1 MSHSVFHFRHFT
13 IHQDKCAMKVGTDGV
28 LLGAWVHPSGAK
40 RILDIGTGTGLIAL
54 MMAQQSNADID
65 AIEIDQSAFMQAS
78 QNFNES
84 PWADRLHSIFGPV
97 QSFANSTANK
107 YDLIVSNPPYFMGAH
122 PAPVEARNV
131 ARHMD
136 EHLSIEELADAVQ
149 NLLSDEGRFCIILPY
164 LEGSRFK
171 SYALEHGLAPSRITK
186 VITKTGKTEK
196 RVLMEFSK
204 IKKEPHE
211 DEIILQDES
220 GNYTT
225 EYRKLTTDFY
235 PGM

>member
-13 IHQDKCAMKVGTDGV
+13 VHQDKCAMKVGTDGV
-28 LLGAWVHPSGAK
+28 LLGAWVHAAGAQK
-40 RILDIGTGTGLIAL
+40 ILDIGTGTGLIAL
-54 MMAQQSNADID
+54 MMAQKSNAQID
-65 AIEIDQSAFMQAS
+65 AIDIDQDASGQAS
-78 QNFNES
+78 QNFKES

-97 QSFANSTANK
+97 QSYANKVTIK

-136 EHLSIEELADAVQ
+136 EHLSIEELAEAVHS
-149 NLLSDEGRFCIILPY
+149 LLSDNGRFCIILPY

-171 SYALEHGLAPSRITK
+171 TYASEHGLSPTRITR

-204 IKKEPHE
+204 IKREPKE
-211 DEIILQDES
+211 DEIILQDEQ
-220 GNYTT
+220 GNYTD